1 MEILLDTIDQ
11 FWTGFQQGELPDLGT
26 WNYILVAVFMM
37 FQGRISAIFSGIAA
51 ATGHISLLPIIIV
64 ALSARLIVDLFWY
77 NVGATGQIDRVGRRF
92 NFYQRISDP
101 LQDRIRNKP
110 RQFILL
116 AKLSNGLALP
126 AVIAAGNSRV
136 PYRQWLPVSFAA
148 ELLWTIPLLFLGYF
162 ATGAL
167 TQVEGGL
174 SYLTLGM
181 TVFFLLAFVAYGLK
195 TWRGA
200 RRGNS
205 L

>member
-1 MEILLDTIDQ
+1 
-11 FWTGFQQGELPDLGT
+11 
-26 WNYILVAVFMM
+26 
-37 FQGRISAIFSGIAA
+37 
-51 ATGHISLLPIIIV
+51 
-64 ALSARLIVDLFWY
+64 
-77 NVGATGQIDRVGRRF
+77 
-92 NFYQRISDP
+92 
-101 LQDRIRNKP
+101 
-110 RQFILL
+110 
-116 AKLSNGLALP
+116 
-126 AVIAAGNSRV
+126 V